1 MEKTDKTLVL
11 YKLVGLGNSA
21 TFSPLTVENVARDSR
36 TAKAEDANA
45 SLGETDGRGTRA
57 AKKLYV
63 FNFGD

>member
-11 YKLVGLGNSA
+11 YKLGGLGNSA
-21 TFSPLTVENVARDSR
+21 TFSPLSVENVARDSR

-57 AKKLYV
+57 A
-63 FNFGD
+63 